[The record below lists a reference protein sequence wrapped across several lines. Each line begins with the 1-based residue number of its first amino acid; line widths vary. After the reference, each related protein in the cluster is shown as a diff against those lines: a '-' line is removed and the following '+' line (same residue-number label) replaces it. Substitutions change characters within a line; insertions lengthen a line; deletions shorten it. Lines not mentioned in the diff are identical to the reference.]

1 MEDLNQNELEALRIL
16 WEHGPLKPA
25 EIEAAFAWPIENATL
40 RSVLRNL
47 VDEGHLTRRKEG
59 RAFVYRAKA
68 SRATMLGRM
77 ARRMAQVFAGGS
89 YSELIAQLVKTE
101 KISAEELEEL
111 RRIAEGETKTEPKP
125 AKGSGRRVR

>member
-1 MEDLNQNELEALRIL
+1 MEDLNQNELEALRVL

-25 EIEAAFAWPIENATL
+25 EIEAHFAWPIENATL

-47 VDEGHLTRRKEG
+47 VNEGHLTRRKEG
-59 RAFVYRAKA
+59 RAFIYRAKA

-89 YSELIAQLVKTE
+89 SAELIAQLVKTE
-101 KISAEELEEL
+101 KLSPQEIEEL
-111 RRIAEGETKTEPKP
+111 RKIAGDETETR
-125 AKGSGRRVR
+125 GRGRRRSP